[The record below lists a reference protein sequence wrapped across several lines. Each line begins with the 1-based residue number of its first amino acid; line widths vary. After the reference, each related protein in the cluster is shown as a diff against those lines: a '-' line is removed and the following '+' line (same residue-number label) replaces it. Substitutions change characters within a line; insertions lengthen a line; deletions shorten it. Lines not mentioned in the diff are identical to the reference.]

1 MVSCCLICLFMRN
14 RFISCHYLNIPWSQ
28 RYTHLSYL
36 VGFSLLLCQ
45 PPPRTGVG
53 PIGLSIHCG
62 GASKVVRSLIAKC
75 QTQDQK
81 TLPLPPVQSLPFL
94 HTSYGLACTKA
105 KTRQIIQ
112 SPKKPTA
119 SLSRLRSH
127 KCDGNDVQIILE
139 QTVPFPT
146 PPQGWH
152 FLSGIGDI
160 SAQHAHT
167 R

>member
-62 GASKVVRSLIAKC
+62 GASKVARSLIAKC

-81 TLPLPPVQSLPFL
+81 NPPP
-94 HTSYGLACTKA
+94 
-105 KTRQIIQ
+105 
-112 SPKKPTA
+112 SPCA
-119 SLSRLRSH
+119 IS
-127 KCDGNDVQIILE
+127 
-139 QTVPFPT
+139 PFP
-146 PPQGWH
+146 PHLVW
-152 FLSGIGDI
+152 SGVHKSENSSDNTIAEKADCVTQP
-160 SAQHAHT
+160 AAVTQMQ
-167 R
+167 RK